1 MGTKLALLS
10 VGMKATI
17 ELDTARRHY
26 RRGAVIFR
34 ERETANCAFV
44 IEKGLVEISTDV
56 GDERRVLATMGPGE
70 MFGEMAA
77 LDGTERSATATAIE
91 DTELTLI
98 VSDQLRSR
106 VESAE
111 PILKLLLR
119 VILNRFRHE
128 QNLFRHPGN
137 GSYAALKLDPE
148 DDASR
153 PAIDKMKL
161 ESDLRSALDRSELR
175 LHYQPIVD
183 LASSKVEGFEAL
195 LRWHHRTL
203 GMISPQKFI
212 GLAEETALI
221 VPIGRW
227 VLDRACHD
235 LVRFR
240 KLANRGVSM
249 SVNVSGRQFSEP
261 AFLGELADVMRRT
274 GVDPSAL
281 KLEITESVLMDYR
294 SAPLQ
299 WIEQCKQLG
308 TQIALDDF
316 GTGFSSLSYLASF
329 PIDTLKIDR
338 SFVAAMQQDP
348 RSLKIVRAINQL
360 AHGIGLNVVAEGIE
374 EPEQHEELARMGCE
388 LGQGFL
394 FSRAVC
400 FEEAVEL
407 L

>member
-1 MGTKLALLS
+1 
-10 VGMKATI
+10 
-17 ELDTARRHY
+17 
-26 RRGAVIFR
+26 
-34 ERETANCAFV
+34 
-44 IEKGLVEISTDV
+44 
-56 GDERRVLATMGPGE
+56 MGPGE

-98 VSDQLRSR
+98 VSDQLRAR

-111 PILKLLLR
+111 PIVKLLLR

-128 QNLFRHPGN
+128 QKLFRHPGSGAFESITLDAEHD
-137 GSYAALKLDPE
+137 GSKG
-148 DDASR
+148 
-153 PAIDKMKL
+153 AIDKIKL
-161 ESDLRSALDRSELR
+161 ESDLRGALDRRELA
-175 LHYQPIVD
+175 LHYQPIVN
-183 LASSKVEGFEAL
+183 LASGDIAGFEAL
-195 LRWHHRTL
+195 LRWGHAEL
-203 GMISPQKFI
+203 GMIPPQSFI

-227 VLDRACHD
+227 ALEQACRD
-235 LVRFR
+235 LVRFQAHAR
-240 KLANRGVSM
+240 ADVTM

-261 AFLGELADVMRRT
+261 AFIGELANVIAQT
-274 GVDPSAL
+274 SIDPETL

-294 SAPLQ
+294 SAPLR
-299 WIEQCKQLG
+299 WIEQCKRLG
-308 TQIALDDF
+308 TRIALDDF

-338 SFVAAMQQDP
+338 SFVAAMRKDP

-360 AHGIGLNVVAEGIE
+360 AHGIGLDVVAEGIE
-374 EPEQHEELARMGCE
+374 EPEQRDELAQMGCD

-394 FSRAVC
+394 FS
-400 FEEAVEL
+400 EAVQFDEAIEL

>member
-1 MGTKLALLS
+1 
-10 VGMKATI
+10 MKGTI
-17 ELDTARRHY
+17 EFDSVRQRFD
-26 RRGAVIFR
+26 RGTVIFE
-34 ERETANCAFV
+34 ERDPASHAYIIET
-44 IEKGLVEISTDV
+44 GLIEISTDV
-56 GDERRVLATMGPGE
+56 DDERRVLATMGPGE

-98 VSDQLRSR
+98 IGDQLRSR

-128 QNLFRHPGN
+128 QRLFRRPGN
-137 GSYAALKLDPE
+137 GTFEAITLDAE
-148 DDASR
+148 YDVSKR
-153 PAIDKMKL
+153 AIDKIKL
-161 ESDLRSALDRSELR
+161 ESDLRGAFDRRELA
-175 LHYQPIVD
+175 LHYQPIVN
-183 LASSKVEGFEAL
+183 LASGEIAGFEAL
-195 LRWHHRTL
+195 LRWRHPEL
-203 GMISPQKFI
+203 GMIPPQSFI

-227 VLDRACHD
+227 VLEQACQD
-235 LVRFR
+235 LVRFQAHAR
-240 KLANRGVSM
+240 ADVTM

-261 AFLGELADVMRRT
+261 AFIGELADVMEAT
-274 GVDPSAL
+274 SIDPETL

-294 SAPLQ
+294 SAPLR
-299 WIEQCKQLG
+299 WIEQCKSLG
-308 TQIALDDF
+308 TRIALDDF

-338 SFVAAMQQDP
+338 SFVAAMQKDP

-360 AHGIGLNVVAEGIE
+360 AHGIGLDVVAEGIE
-374 EPEQHEELARMGCE
+374 EPEQRDELAQMGCE

-394 FSRAVC
+394 FSKAVH
-400 FEEAVEL
+400 FDQAIEL